1 MYFPSDEER
10 RLISQRLLPDA
21 RAQGV
26 AEELRGWSWQQAPV
40 RPVYE
45 VPLAVYEVA
54 GRYCP
59 SGRDLY
65 LRRVLKCRAAPNRA
79 MLEGRA
85 LHALVADLMVEA
97 KRLIYRHGPRC
108 LEALEALRQH
118 PLPLPGDG
126 LAVDGWIDLGRKL
139 EVVRAYETRRIVE
152 RAEGVLAR
160 QPMIGPDALAAL
172 ALPAVVELKLDGS
185 FLGLSP
191 HLSADA
197 VLLAA
202 STVVDLKFGPREEF
216 HRLATTGYALV
227 LESLYERA
235 VDLGCVVYATVRDGR
250 LTVERDFHII
260 GDELRQWF
268 LQEREEKA
276 RLVAEE
282 LDPGLPDRCPR
293 TCPHLNTCHPPAR
306 TRHESTE
313 TPILANPAPVGSS
326 NGLAPA

>member
-1 MYFPSDEER
+1 MYFPSEEER

-21 RAQGV
+21 RTQGV
-26 AEELRGWSWQQAPV
+26 ADELRGWSWQQAPV

-65 LRRVLKCRAAPNRA
+65 LRRVLNRRGTPNRA

-85 LHALVADLMVEA
+85 LHALVADLVVEA
-97 KRLIYRHGPRC
+97 KRLIYQHGPSC
-108 LEALEALRQH
+108 LEALEALRQR
-118 PLPLPGDG
+118 PLPRPGDSLG
-126 LAVDGWIDLGRKL
+126 MDGWIDLGRKL
-139 EVVRAYETRRIVE
+139 EVVRAYQSRRIVE
-152 RAEGVLAR
+152 RVESVLAR
-160 QPMIGPDALAAL
+160 QPAAGPDGLVAL

-191 HLSADA
+191 HLASDA
-197 VLLAA
+197 VLFAA
-202 STVVDLKFGPREEF
+202 ATVVDLKFGPREEF
-216 HRLATTGYALV
+216 HRLSTTGYALV
-227 LESLYERA
+227 LESLFERPI
-235 VDLGCVVYATVRDGR
+235 DLGCVVYAAIRDGR

-282 LDPGLPDRCPR
+282 LDPGLPDRCPT
-293 TCPHLNTCHPPAR
+293 TCPHLTICHSPAPAR
-306 TRHESTE
+306 SRPTESP
-313 TPILANPAPVGSS
+313 TPANLEPVVAS
-326 NGLAPA
+326 NGAAPD